1 MSDVL
6 VGKCDNC
13 GVNLWESDGY
23 FENDNMCEE
32 CFREWDGLTTEEITE
47 ALEQTR
53 SIVGRARI
61 FIAAGWKRLK
71 RKTGSGLMIL
81 ERVRPITALED
92 GQ

>member
-1 MSDVL
+1 MLSRSRNETEGKTNDSGPSANCIGGWTVSDVL

-47 ALEQTR
+47 ALEQSEASLGEQR
-53 SIVGRARI
+53 
-61 FIAAGWKRLK
+61 
-71 RKTGSGLMIL
+71 
-81 ERVRPITALED
+81 
-92 GQ
+92 